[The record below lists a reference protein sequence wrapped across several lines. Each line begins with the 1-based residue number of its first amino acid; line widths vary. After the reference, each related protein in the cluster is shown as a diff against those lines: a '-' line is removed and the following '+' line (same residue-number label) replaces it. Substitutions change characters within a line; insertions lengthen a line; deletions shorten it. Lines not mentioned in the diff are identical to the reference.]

1 MDVDEAIP
9 EPSGNTCSSVSG
21 SEFPHTEQGKECFA
35 VTVAMLKPF
44 LVMGTIRP
52 VPWPVPPSRRPQR
65 LHGRYRKMLAARRS
79 AWNASRASHC
89 PLSADVN
96 RTLVQ
101 PW

>member
-9 EPSGNTCSSVSG
+9 EPSGKHVLVRVGIRVSAHG
-21 SEFPHTEQGKECFA
+21 QGKECFA